1 MEQCMS
7 DKASGVS
14 TRTSLVIRAAPE
26 VLYAAFLDPAE
37 LVVWL
42 PPADM
47 TGKMHAFTAGVG
59 GGYRMSLFYP
69 PSEQGHRGKTAANED
84 MVDVRFVDLV
94 PSRKIVEA
102 VSFVTADPAL
112 MGEMTI
118 TITFTPVAGGTD
130 VIFLCENLQPG
141 LRPEDNEIGT
151 RFTLEQLARR
161 FET

>member
-1 MEQCMS
+1 MS
-7 DKASGVS
+7 DERPANS
-14 TRTSLVIRAAPE
+14 TRTSRAIKARPE
-26 VLYAAFLDPAE
+26 ALYAAFLDPAE
-37 LVVWL
+37 LVIWL

-69 PSEQGHRGKTAANED
+69 PSEESHHGKTAANED

-94 PSRKIVEA
+94 PPRKIVEA

-118 TITFTPVAGGTD
+118 TIMFEPVADGTE
-130 VIFLCENLQPG
+130 VTFLCENLQPG
-141 LRPEDNEIGT
+141 LRPEDNEVGT

-161 FET
+161 LEA